1 MRRADGHA
9 DQGPWRRS
17 RLLGDRCA
25 LDRSAPVA
33 NRRLAP
39 ARNSRD
45 DAKEVRLRLAR
56 RCRRTGE
63 ISDLRRQQCA
73 ALRYPAKTAML
84 DIKGDRFA
92 MMKAEYEKAGPEPS
106 NTRYGYVVPNG
117 PIDHS
122 VFA

>member
-63 ISDLRRQQCA
+63 IIDLRRPQCA
-73 ALRYPAKTAML
+73 ALRYPATTL
-84 DIKGDRFA
+84 DAWHHKGPHR
-92 MMKAEYEKAGPEPS
+92 
-106 NTRYGYVVPNG
+106 
-117 PIDHS
+117 IDES
-122 VFA
+122 GILEGRAQ